1 MPGGSAMQRLRGRIT
16 ASKFL
21 RRVRHVPRHAL
32 DRLDSPLRRWVAAA
46 VLFVLLTAAG
56 VTASAGFGTAT
67 AEDSGLAGRPVPAG
81 QVELIA
87 AAARS
92 CPVLTPARLSGQL
105 MAASGFDLNGKSDS
119 GGSGLAG
126 LTDAAWDKWKPSPSS
141 QRNDPAANITALA
154 HLTCDQVGQVRQAGL
169 GGDLWRLALAA
180 HHSGIAAVTSA
191 KGIPGPARAYVNR
204 VSAYATWYARQASGG
219 SESAEP
225 TGPSGAVPGRGTT
238 AKPVPDE
245 YVAAVLAAGRTCP
258 ALSPA
263 RVAAQLMA
271 SSGFNPNL
279 IGPHRAQGIA
289 QFTPQIWA
297 RYAPSA
303 AATSPW
309 DPSSAV
315 PALGRTMC
323 TLLGEVAGLGKDP
336 YPVALAAFRGGPEA
350 VQQAGGVPNS
360 TELRDYV
367 SLVTG
372 YVAYYEQDVR
382 LGGKP
387 AGTPKPTATPAP
399 SANPTKPAPHTS
411 SAPPAAGGKPTAGA
425 SSPPRPQQTKPAA
438 PSKPDWQ
445 TRVVEGTS
453 VLELGQA
460 WTTNRLQLKLTND
473 GNVVLYDQGRR
484 VWQTGTGGKG
494 GHHLVFQGDGHLVLY
509 TQREATLWSS
519 GTAGNNGAILVLQ
532 ADGNVT
538 ISLGGRGL
546 WHTGT
551 AS

>member
-1 MPGGSAMQRLRGRIT
+1 MQRLRGRLAASARLRHIT
-16 ASKFL
+16 QL
-21 RRVRHVPRHAL
+21 PQHAL
-32 DRLDSPLRRWVAAA
+32 DRLDSPLRRWVAVG
-46 VLFVLLTAAG
+46 VLLVLLTATG
-56 VTASAGFGTAT
+56 VAASAGFGTAT
-67 AEDSGLAGRPVPAG
+67 AEDSELAGRPVPAG

-87 AAARS
+87 AAAHS

-126 LTDAAWDKWKPSPSS
+126 LTDAAWDKWKPRASS
-141 QRNDPAANITALA
+141 RRTDPAASITALA
-154 HLTCDQVGQVRQAGL
+154 HLTCDLVGQVRQAGI
-169 GGDLWRLALAA
+169 GGDPWRLALGAY
-180 HHSGIAAVTSA
+180 HSGIAAVTSA
-191 KGIPGPARAYVNR
+191 KGIPGPARGYVNR
-204 VSAYATWYARQASGG
+204 VSAYATWYARRATGG
-219 SESAEP
+219 SDPAGP
-225 TGPSGAVPGRGTT
+225 TGPSSALPGQGTP

-245 YVAAVLAAGRTCP
+245 YIAAVLAAGRTCP

-279 IGPHRAQGIA
+279 LGPHRAQGIA
-289 QFTPQIWA
+289 QFTPQLWA

-309 DPSSAV
+309 DPGVAV

-323 TLLGEVAGLGKDP
+323 TLLGEVAALGKDQ
-336 YPVALAAFRGGPEA
+336 YPMALAAFRGGPEA
-350 VQQAGGVPNS
+350 VQRAGGVPDS
-360 TELRDYV
+360 AELRDYV
-367 SLVTG
+367 RLVTG
-372 YVAYYEQDVR
+372 YVGYYEQDVR

-387 AGTPKPTATPAP
+387 AGTPKPTATSGP
-399 SANPTKPAPHTS
+399 STSPRPGAGPSAPHTS
-411 SAPPAAGGKPTAGA
+411 SAPPPAAGGKPTTGS
-425 SSPPRPQQTKPAA
+425 SSPARPPQTKPAA
-438 PSKPDWQ
+438 PPKPDWQ

-453 VLELGQA
+453 VLQLGQA
-460 WTTNRLQLKLTND
+460 WTTNRLNFVLAKD
-473 GNVVLYDQGRR
+473 GNVLLYDQGRL
-484 VWQTGTGGKG
+484 VWQTRTGGRG
-494 GHHLVFQGDGHLVLY
+494 GHHLVFQADGHLVLY
-509 TQREATLWSS
+509 TQSNATLWSS